1 MLQISRKNL
10 DEVRNCKT
18 ALNKLMT
25 RIGKIKAVRICGV
38 LSSSLQPV
46 LQVLTSAQGPSQTS
60 LHDPGSLSCLH
71 QGTAKVLM
79 ISVSGCL

>member
-1 MLQISRKNL
+1 MALSPLVLQISRKNL

-38 LSSSLQPV
+38 SSSSLQTV
-46 LQVLTSAQGPSQTS
+46 LQVLT
-60 LHDPGSLSCLH
+60 
-71 QGTAKVLM
+71 VLRVLIRPLCM
-79 ISVSGCL
+79 IQAAY